1 MSPDLLTPPGQG
13 DHGRADSA
21 LLAALRSGDRA
32 ALTAALPGARVF
44 VGVEAR
50 ALATDALTGADK
62 KSDMVLV
69 TLRTP
74 SGSGALPVFSAV
86 DVMAAWR
93 PSVRPVPV
101 TLPDACA
108 EAVRMGLAAVVI
120 DLGGPAPVT
129 LDVRPAAGDVGG
141 GVGRRGPRPFGGG
154 EGMWISSGEPGTSA
168 AMRGAA
174 GPAAAGADGHA
185 DELIVAADSGGGLLR
200 PRPVPLGARGRR
212 RIRAALAGLPPETE
226 VWPAELA
233 ESIGQRWP
241 ARPVLAVA
249 VNGAAGT
256 AAAAGAAAAGAG
268 ATAGAAGAA
277 GRAGSRDAVDRGH
290 LENPGDTENP
300 DGTGD
305 FGGAGDFGDTGAAGG
320 AAPGGDDMITEIV
333 RRLRLLIEDGP
344 GGSAAGG
351 GSAEAA
357 VLVVDPTEVP
367 AVRAHLGRGVRP
379 PRRSLFR
386 RRDGRA

>member
-13 DHGRADSA
+13 DDGRADSA
-21 LLAALRSGDRA
+21 LLAALRSGDRS

-50 ALATDALTGADK
+50 SLATDVVTGADK
-62 KSDMVLV
+62 QSDMVLV

-93 PSVRPVPV
+93 PSVRPVAV

-129 LDVRPAAGDVGG
+129 LDVRPTAGEGSGG
-141 GVGRRGPRPFGGG
+141 AGYRIPRPFGRG
-154 EGMWISSGEPGTSA
+154 EGMWISSSA
-168 AMRGAA
+168 TDSVGAARGRGATGA
-174 GPAAAGADGHA
+174 VAMAGADGLDEVVVA
-185 DELIVAADSGGGLLR
+185 DDTGGGLLR

-212 RIRAALAGLPPETE
+212 RIRAALAGLPAATE

-233 ESIGQRWP
+233 PPAGREQA

-249 VNGAAGT
+249 VSGTAAGAASS
-256 AAAAGAAAAGAG
+256 AAAGAVDGAVG
-268 ATAGAAGAA
+268 GVDTMDGVDEATA
-277 GRAGSRDAVDRGH
+277 
-290 LENPGDTENP
+290 
-300 DGTGD
+300 
-305 FGGAGDFGDTGAAGG
+305 
-320 AAPGGDDMITEIV
+320 EIV
-333 RRLRLLIEDGP
+333 RRLRLVIEAPVVRGAVAGADDGQ
-344 GGSAAGG
+344 GSEEMA
-351 GSAEAA
+351 AA

-379 PRRSLFR
+379 PRRFALR
-386 RRDGRA
+386 RPGPR

>member
-1 MSPDLLTPPGQG
+1 MPPDLLTPPGQG
-13 DHGRADSA
+13 DDGLADSA

-50 ALATDALTGADK
+50 ALATDAVTGADK

-74 SGSGALPVFSAV
+74 SGSGALPVFSSV

-129 LDVRPAAGDVGG
+129 LDVRPSTEDGARGAAW
-141 GVGRRGPRPFGGG
+141 RGPRPFGAG
-154 EGMWISSGEPGTSA
+154 EGMWISSGAASA
-168 AMRGAA
+168 GGGAA
-174 GPAAAGADGHA
+174 NGAAQAAGGAASDRR
-185 DELIVAADSGGGLLR
+185 DEVIVADDGGGGLLR

-212 RIRAALAGLPPETE
+212 RIRAALAGLPAGTE

-233 ESIGQRWP
+233 QSVGPDHR

-249 VNGAAGT
+249 VHGLAR
-256 AAAAGAAAAGAG
+256 AGAATGAR
-268 ATAGAAGAA
+268 A
-277 GRAGSRDAVDRGH
+277 RAGGAQA
-290 LENPGDTENP
+290 
-300 DGTGD
+300 
-305 FGGAGDFGDTGAAGG
+305 GGAGGEAGG
-320 AAPGGDDMITEIV
+320 SGTEAEFDAMVTEVV
-333 RRLRLLIEDGP
+333 RRLREAMEDP
-344 GGSAAGG
+344 SAPTIVGTGG
-351 GSAEAA
+351 GQGTDEMAAA

-379 PRRSLFR
+379 PGRRGFR
-386 RRDGRA
+386 LLGARSRS

>member
-13 DHGRADSA
+13 DDGRADSA
-21 LLAALRSGDRA
+21 LLTALRSGDRS

-50 ALATDALTGADK
+50 SLATDVVTGADK
-62 KSDMVLV
+62 QSDMVLV

-93 PSVRPVPV
+93 PSVRPVAV

-129 LDVRPAAGDVGG
+129 LDVRPTAGEGSGG
-141 GVGRRGPRPFGGG
+141 AGCRIPRPFGRG
-154 EGMWISSGEPGTSA
+154 EGMWISSSA
-168 AMRGAA
+168 TDGVGAA
-174 GPAAAGADGHA
+174 RGRGVTRAVAMSGADGLDEVVVA
-185 DELIVAADSGGGLLR
+185 DDTGGGLLR

-212 RIRAALAGLPPETE
+212 RIRAALAGLPAATE

-233 ESIGQRWP
+233 PPAGREQA

-249 VNGAAGT
+249 VSGV
-256 AAAAGAAAAGAG
+256 
-268 ATAGAAGAA
+268 AAGAA
-277 GRAGSRDAVDRGH
+277 GSAAVDGV
-290 LENPGDTENP
+290 DTV
-300 DGTGD
+300 DGVDEAT
-305 FGGAGDFGDTGAAGG
+305 A
-320 AAPGGDDMITEIV
+320 EIV
-333 RRLRLLIEDGP
+333 RRLRLVIEAPVVRGAATGADDGQ
-344 GGSAAGG
+344 GSD
-351 GSAEAA
+351 ETVAA

-379 PRRSLFR
+379 PRRFALWR
-386 RRDGRA
+386 PGAR

>member
-168 AMRGAA
+168 AVRGAA

-256 AAAAGAAAAGAG
+256 AAAA
-268 ATAGAAGAA
+268 
-277 GRAGSRDAVDRGH
+277 VDRGH

-300 DGTGD
+300 DAPGD

-333 RRLRLLIEDGP
+333 RRLRLLIEDGS

-386 RRDGRA
+386 RRDDRT

>member
-1 MSPDLLTPPGQG
+1 MSTDLLTPPGQG
-13 DHGRADSA
+13 DDGRADA
-21 LLAALRSGDRA
+21 GLLAALRSGDRA
-32 ALTAALPGARVF
+32 ALAAVLPGARVF

-50 ALATDALTGADK
+50 ALATDAVTGADK
-62 KSDMVLV
+62 QSDMVLV

-86 DVMAAWR
+86 DVMASWR

-129 LDVRPAAGDVGG
+129 LDVRPAAGGG
-141 GVGRRGPRPFGGG
+141 STGDAWRGPRPFEGG
-154 EGMWISSGEPGTSA
+154 EAMWISSGAPVAEPA
-168 AMRGAA
+168 RPRGG
-174 GPAAAGADGHA
+174 GPGVGERGRDSA
-185 DELIVAADSGGGLLR
+185 DEVIVTDDVGGLLR

-212 RIRAALAGLPPETE
+212 RIRAVLAGLPAGTE

-233 ESIGQRWP
+233 QPMERGRP

-249 VNGAAGT
+249 LGGQ
-256 AAAAGAAAAGAG
+256 AGAG
-268 ATAGAAGAA
+268 RGAARSG
-277 GRAGSRDAVDRGH
+277 VD
-290 LENPGDTENP
+290 EMT
-300 DGTGD
+300 
-305 FGGAGDFGDTGAAGG
+305 A
-320 AAPGGDDMITEIV
+320 EIV
-333 RRLRLLIEDGP
+333 RRLRSVIDSPSSRAATTADPSTADPSTAGAAAAEATALDTGT
-344 GGSAAGG
+344 SAAGT
-351 GSAEAA
+351 AEADETETA

-379 PRRSLFR
+379 P
-386 RRDGRA
+386 GRFASRLARART